1 MTRILYLSIP
11 FHNRLTQI
19 RGMAQEIQ
27 TLCAELLA
35 EPIRDSQD
43 MLHIARAE
51 RFADA
56 INAAMT
62 ATYTEPK

>member
-1 MTRILYLSIP
+1 VNDS
-11 FHNRLTQI
+11 RLTQI

-62 ATYTEPK
+62 ATYTDAP